1 MTDYETR
8 VTRLTVVP
16 TDQPIYSEMATSV
29 EIVNEAAGEFLQ
41 VKQVGRDGN
50 TIAIAG
56 DEWPAL
62 RAAIDQLIG
71 DCRDEN

>member
-1 MTDYETR
+1 MTDYEIR
-8 VTRLTVVP
+8 VTRLTVAP

-29 EIVNEAAGEFLQ
+29 EIVNEAAGEFVQ
-41 VKQVGRDGN
+41 VKQLGRDGN

-62 RAAIDQLIG
+62 RAAIDQLIEG
-71 DCRDEN
+71 CRDD